1 MGHEQATTAIE
12 RLEKEIAIPIHPQQ
26 DIFLKDFHNILVN
39 FRRQVG
45 SGRVGKYKREVNFT
59 AIVAKLEKMEVLLED
74 QDPEIRRALSV
85 FTNDLSQ
92 LKYHNRMFAL
102 LGYLAQKD
110 VFDNLTHKDV
120 LEICMDE
127 TGENQSEMKEFRQR
141 MGGDKNLK
149 ESNISKMADRIITG
163 RVKATLEQVVNGL
176 I

>member
-1 MGHEQATTAIE
+1 
-12 RLEKEIAIPIHPQQ
+12 
-26 DIFLKDFHNILVN
+26 
-39 FRRQVG
+39 
-45 SGRVGKYKREVNFT
+45 
-59 AIVAKLEKMEVLLED
+59 
-74 QDPEIRRALSV
+74 
-85 FTNDLSQ
+85 
-92 LKYHNRMFAL
+92 MFAL